1 MNGDWFRIGNL
12 SISLVHHILI
22 QRAEELSLRH
32 SDCKIFR
39 WVSVYEVLFYQDTD
53 GIYLHYKQYWPAFQK
68 YCKKHG
74 IILSDSAAQ
83 FRREKL
89 NGYIKPQY
97 IAGGSKYPRYDYRKK
112 VDGIEASVLNVR
124 PNILKLAES

>member
-1 MNGDWFRIGNL
+1 MFWIAVQD
-12 SISLVHHILI
+12 SLAYLRTCVIHHADTADFAQFVKCCIT
-22 QRAEELSLRH
+22 EKH
-32 SDCKIFR
+32 
-39 WVSVYEVLFYQDTD
+39 EVLFFQDTD

-83 FRREKL
+83 FRRAKL

-97 IAGGSKYPRYDYRKK
+97 TAGGSKYPRYDYRKK
-112 VDGIEASVLNVR
+112 VDGREVSVLNVR
-124 PNILKLAES
+124 PNILKLAESK